1 MRFSTTVQKHS
12 RDWMIA
18 GVLVLGGVIHLLP
31 GVGLVAPS
39 RLAALYGIAGLDADL
54 LVLLRHRALLL
65 ALLGVV
71 LLVAVV
77 RRSWQRPALAAAV
90 LSTVV
95 FVLLAFAY
103 PVSPEIHRVAMI
115 DLVML
120 PFLLVGLLL
129 TVRRAASPAV
139 VRSTASADVG

>member
-1 MRFSTTVQKHS
+1 MPFSTTLRKHP
-12 RDWMIA
+12 RDWLV
-18 GVLVLGGVIHLLP
+18 GTVLVVGGVIHLLP
-31 GVGLVAPS
+31 GVGLLAPA

-71 LLVAVV
+71 LLVAAV

-120 PFLLVGLLL
+120 PLLLVGLLL
-129 TVRRAASPAV
+129 TVRRAAPPAAV
-139 VRSTASADVG
+139 PAAPSVDVH